1 MKPRLLGGRKGSD
14 LRSERAM
21 AFNVESEVIRI
32 GAEAVVS
39 KLEWNDFKLVSKHR
53 VPKPY
58 RMPDLDKWVRD
69 RRTLHEAKI
78 ISNLKKAG
86 VPCPAV
92 IMIDRSEATLYMQ
105 FIEGKELKKALQ
117 ELPEKIIESIARTLG
132 EIVGKMHQS
141 RVAHGDL
148 TTSNILIDESGKL
161 YLIDFGLS
169 MVTDDLEELAVD
181 VHLLDRSLES
191 LHYSIREIFIKNFL
205 KGYSSIVGREFT
217 LRIID
222 KVKEIRSRGR
232 YVEERRKQ
240 A

>member
-1 MKPRLLGGRKGSD
+1 MALNVK
-14 LRSERAM
+14 SEL
-21 AFNVESEVIRI
+21 IRI
-32 GAEAVVS
+32 GAEAVIS
-39 KLEWNDFKLVSKHR
+39 KLEWNGFKLVSKHR

-78 ISNLKKAG
+78 ILSLRKLG

-92 IMIDRSEATLYMQ
+92 VLMDRSTATLYLQ
-105 FIEGKELKKALQ
+105 HIEGSELKKVLDKLSR
-117 ELPEKIIESIARTLG
+117 ESIESIAFRLG
-132 EIVGKMHQS
+132 EIVGKMHLG

-148 TTSNILIDESGKL
+148 TTSNIILDEVRNI

-191 LHYSIREIFIKNFL
+191 VHHQIRGIFMKSFL
-205 KGYSSIVGREFT
+205 KGYSMVVGRDFT
-217 LRIID
+217 LKIAE

-232 YVEERRKQ
+232 YVEERRKRP
-240 A
+240 